1 MRISDWS
8 SDVCSSDLFALSP
21 YLYMQFMEPL
31 GTTDGSVEAS
41 WDHLAQ
47 RWRPDLVAAT
57 RALAPPMLRWGGL
70 LSAYYRWREGVGPRS
85 ARTPMHNLMWG
96 GVETSQIGTDEFL
109 DFCGLIG
116 AEPLMC
122 VNFASE
128 GDPKWAVNALGEHRA
143 GDAQDRKST

>member
-1 MRISDWS
+1 MDILPDPG
-8 SDVCSSDLFALSP
+8 FALSP

-96 GVETSQIGTDEFL
+96 GVE
-109 DFCGLIG
+109 
-116 AEPLMC
+116 
-122 VNFASE
+122 
-128 GDPKWAVNALGEHRA
+128 
-143 GDAQDRKST
+143 DRKSTRLNSSH

>member
-70 LSAYYRWREGVGPRS
+70 LSDYYRWSEGGGPRS
-85 ARTPMHNLMWG
+85 DRPQMDERMWG
-96 GVETSQIGTDEFL
+96 GVETSQNGTDEL
-109 DFCGLIG
+109 VEFCVHIG
-116 AEPLMC
+116 IQPVMS
-122 VNFASE
+122 VNYAPR
-128 GDPKWAVNALGEHRA
+128 GVQH
-143 GDAQDRKST
+143 

>member
-1 MRISDWS
+1 MPAGVAAAPVPAAAAGAMDILPDPG
-8 SDVCSSDLFALSP
+8 FALSP

-47 RWRPDLVAAT
+47 RWHPDLVAAT

-85 ARTPMHNLMWG
+85 AR
-96 GVETSQIGTDEFL
+96 
-109 DFCGLIG
+109 
-116 AEPLMC
+116 
-122 VNFASE
+122 
-128 GDPKWAVNALGEHRA
+128 
-143 GDAQDRKST
+143 DRKSTRLNSSH